1 MGSNYQRSL
10 YREYESLTK
19 KYESVKYELD
29 VLKYKYR
36 LQEQVIARLKAK
48 EVAQA
53 SKEKEHEA

>member
-36 LQEQVIARLKAK
+36 LQEQVIARL
-48 EVAQA
+48 QA
-53 SKEKEHEA
+53 MEAALAS